1 MVIENYSSF
10 MGCWG
15 VGPGWLRWLVEALSG
30 RAAPIF
36 VVLAGVGMSLMA
48 RQARVSD
55 NRSEKLMVRRRL
67 LKRAVFF
74 FIVGLVYYYLL
85 WSAGILQFYG
95 FYLAVG
101 VFLLFAPAR
110 RLWTIVGLLILMFF
124 LMFLFMNY
132 EAGWDNRPQYYSI

>member
-1 MVIENYSSF
+1 MSQHRSIIESISQRIPGYDIARSLAIFLMVIENYSSF

-55 NRSEKLMVRRRL
+55 NRSEKLMVRSRL
-67 LKRAVFF
+67 FEARCLF
-74 FIVGLVYYYLL
+74 FIVGLKL
-85 WSAGILQFYG
+85 
-95 FYLAVG
+95 
-101 VFLLFAPAR
+101 
-110 RLWTIVGLLILMFF
+110 
-124 LMFLFMNY
+124 
-132 EAGWDNRPQYYSI
+132 YSPKVTT